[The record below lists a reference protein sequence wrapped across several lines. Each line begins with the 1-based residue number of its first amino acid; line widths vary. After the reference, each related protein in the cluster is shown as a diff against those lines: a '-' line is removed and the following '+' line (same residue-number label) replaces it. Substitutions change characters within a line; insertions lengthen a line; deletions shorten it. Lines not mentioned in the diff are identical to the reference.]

1 MSSSIKIILA
11 STSPRRVTLLD
22 QIGLNYSQIKPQY
35 EEDSLNPNPRVRV
48 MENSEKKALSV
59 KDSGDLIISADT
71 LVYINN
77 EILGKPKNLEDARE
91 MLGKLSGKVHA
102 VFTGVTVFDPRK
114 GKIISS
120 FEKTLVHIKILTE
133 EDIENYILSGEP
145 MGKAGAYA
153 IQGLGAALVDRVL
166 GCFHNVM
173 GLPLSLVWDLLK
185 EFDMNPFDLVTKKG

>member
-1 MSSSIKIILA
+1 LSSYSKIILA

-35 EEDSLNPNPRVRV
+35 EEDSVNPNPRIRV
-48 MENSEKKALSV
+48 MENSERKALSV

-77 EILGKPKNLEDARE
+77 EILGKPTKLEDARE
-91 MLGKLSGKVHA
+91 MLMKLSGEVHT
-102 VFTGVTVFDPRK
+102 VYTGVTVFDPQK
-114 GKIISS
+114 EKIISGS
-120 FEKTLVHIKILTE
+120 EKTLVHIKKLTD

-153 IQGLGAALVDRVL
+153 IQGLGAALVDRVV

-185 EFDMNPFDLVTKKG
+185 EYELDLFDLITIKG